1 VAFGGEL
8 SDAAF
13 RFGTGSYTLA
23 GIHLE
28 EILGVGLQVLQMDA
42 VIRCAASDSRF
53 HAFRR

>member
-1 VAFGGEL
+1 LAFGGEL

-13 RFGTGSYTLA
+13 RFGTGSFTLA

-28 EILGVGLQVLQMDA
+28 EILGWAQVLQMDA
-42 VIRCAASDSRF
+42 VIRCAASDSKF